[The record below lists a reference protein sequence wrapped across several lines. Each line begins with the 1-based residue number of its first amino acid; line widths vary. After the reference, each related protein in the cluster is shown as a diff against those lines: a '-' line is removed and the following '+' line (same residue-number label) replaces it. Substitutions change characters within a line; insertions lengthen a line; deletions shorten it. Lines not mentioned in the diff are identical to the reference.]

1 MQPEQKTFLVNKLS
15 RAGMDLD
22 EIDPRVSSMTREVE
36 KLQELRQAYM
46 DNPALGDLDTVV
58 EVTRLLPCIDTI
70 RLMKRSSHR
79 TCLKRYER
87 RSPWKRKETR

>member
-15 RAGMDLD
+15 RASMDLD
-22 EIDPRVSSMTREVE
+22 EIEPRVSSMTREVE

-58 EVTRLLPCIDTI
+58 EVNRLSKHNLCK
-70 RLMKRSSHR
+70 LM
-79 TCLKRYER
+79 TCLR
-87 RSPWKRKETR
+87 